1 MSRLFLGFRLGSA
14 ILRIRPSHMLSCRL
28 LAGFLF
34 SFAVLFSGC
43 SAPRPVAAEGLP
55 KLPEETSVPRS
66 REANDAARFLA
77 GLPGTAGSPYA
88 AIEETD
94 AWKEHRRQ
102 LDAMWQ
108 EAEGEL
114 LPGLRK
120 FQTDELNNPAVRTPT
135 VFYPFSGPD
144 VLTATLYFPHNPLY
158 VMVALE
164 PAGTL
169 PTPRQ
174 IAKKELPRYLSAI
187 RDTMASELGRSFFIT
202 RQMDHQFR
210 GQVTDGLLTPILQL
224 LARSGHTVLGFRYV
238 RLDEAGQVIDR
249 VPGYKAPTRYGNKG
263 VEIEFQS
270 DADAS
275 VHHLFYFSVNLSN
288 DRLSENTPFQQYLAR
303 LTGTVSMLKAT
314 SYMTHQGG
322 FSMIRDA
329 LVSNSYAVLQDDSGV
344 PFKKFA
350 QDRWK
355 LQLYGDYNRPYG
367 SFKWMEQDDLR
378 EAYKTTNPK
387 PLPMHVGYGYRRITS
402 NLLLATRLK

>member
-1 MSRLFLGFRLGSA
+1 MLCCRLFIPF
-14 ILRIRPSHMLSCRL
+14 IL
-28 LAGFLF
+28 FL
-34 SFAVLFSGC
+34 AVLFSGC
-43 SAPRPVAAEGLP
+43 SAPRPVAAESSP
-55 KLPEETSVPRS
+55 KEKDNVSHS

-77 GLPGTAGSPYA
+77 GLPGTPGSPYA
-88 AIEETD
+88 EFEKTE
-94 AWKEHRRQ
+94 AWKEHSRQ
-102 LDAMWQ
+102 LDAMWN
-108 EAEGEL
+108 EAEGQL

-120 FQTDELNNPAVRTPT
+120 FQSDELSDQSLEGRT

-144 VLTATLYFPHNPLY
+144 ALTATLYFPRNPLY

-174 IAKKELPRYLSAI
+174 IAKKELPGYLSAI
-187 RDTMASELGRSFFIT
+187 RGTMASELGRSFFIT

-210 GQVTDGLLTPILQL
+210 GQVTDGLLAPILQL

-238 RLDEAGQVIDR
+238 RLDEAGDVIDR
-249 VPGYKAPTRYGNKG
+249 AADYKAATRYGNKG
-263 VEIEFQS
+263 VEIAFQT

-275 VHHLFYFSVNLSN
+275 VRHLLYFSVNLSN
-288 DRLSENTPFQQYLAR
+288 DRLREDIPFQQYLSR

-314 SYMTHQGG
+314 SYMTHQPG

-329 LVSNSYAVLQDDSGV
+329 LLGNSYAILQDDSGL
-344 PFKKFA
+344 PFKKFTPD
-350 QDRWK
+350 QWK

-367 SFKWMEQDDLR
+367 SFRWLEQADLR
-378 EAYKTTNPK
+378 EAYKSAGPK

-402 NLLLATRLK
+402 NLLLATRAK